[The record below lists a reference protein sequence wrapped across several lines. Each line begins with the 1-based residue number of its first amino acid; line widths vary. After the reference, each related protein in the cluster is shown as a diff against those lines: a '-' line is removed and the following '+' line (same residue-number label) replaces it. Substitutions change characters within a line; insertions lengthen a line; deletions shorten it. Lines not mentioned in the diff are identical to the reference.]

1 MMGKTKGAIAAGHPK
16 TAEAGAIAFAA
27 GGNAFDAAIAGLL
40 TSFVSESLLTS
51 AAGGG
56 FLLAHT
62 AAGRNQ
68 LFDFFSQT
76 PRQQRPPSE
85 LNFYPVD
92 LDFQGAIQQFHIG
105 LGSIA
110 VPGNLAGAFT
120 VHRQLGRLPL
130 SVVAEPA
137 IAAARHGIPLNRF
150 QHSVLQLLQPI
161 CTATPAARS
170 LYTHPDGA
178 PLQVGDRFAIPDFA
192 DALETWVVEGERD
205 FYAGEV
211 AATIA
216 RDCAEGGGHLTRADL
231 EQYRVEIRQPLVTTY
246 RDRTL
251 VTNPPPSSGGTL
263 IAFALGLLERYGQLP
278 DTPGSVA
285 RIRHLAHIM
294 RATNLARQ
302 DDYDRALYE
311 PDIAERFLD
320 GDRLRRVAHQY
331 AEQYSPDLLARLV
344 IPELQRDHSSKLGST
359 THIST
364 LDAEGNAAS
373 ITSSNGEGSS
383 YVIPGTGVM
392 ANNMLGEDDLNPHGF
407 HQWQPNCR
415 MSSMMA
421 PTLVLEQGRPVL
433 VLGSGGSNRIRTAIL
448 QVLCSVLDDHM
459 DLAAAITAP
468 RIHWERDR
476 LDLEPGLE
484 PPAAPGSASP
494 YADLAA
500 TVTHWSRQSMFFGGV
515 HGVARSPEGHFWGV
529 GDARREGVAIV
540 VESGD
545 RG

>member
-1 MMGKTKGAIAAGHPK
+1 MGKTKGAIAAGHPK
-16 TAEAGAIAFAA
+16 TAEAGAIALEA

-40 TSFVSESLLTS
+40 ASFVSEPLLTS

-62 AAGRNQ
+62 AAGHNQ

-76 PRQQRPPSE
+76 PRRKRPPSA

-130 SVVAEPA
+130 GVVAEPA
-137 IAAARHGIPLNRF
+137 IAYARHGISFNRF

-161 CTATPAARS
+161 CTATAAARS

-178 PLQVGDRFAIPDFA
+178 PLQVGDRFAIPDLA
-192 DALETWVVEGERD
+192 AALETWVAEGERD
-205 FYAGEV
+205 FYAGEI

-231 EQYRVEIRQPLVTTY
+231 EQYRVEIRQPLVMTY

-251 VTNPPPSSGGTL
+251 ITNPPPSSGGTL
-263 IAFALGLLERYGQLP
+263 IAFALGLLEHYGPLP
-278 DTPGSVA
+278 GTPGSGD

-302 DDYDRALYE
+302 DDYDRALYA

-320 GDRLRRVAHQY
+320 GDRLRHFAHQY
-331 AEQYSPDLLARLV
+331 AEQYSPDLLAHQV
-344 IPELQRDHSSKLGST
+344 ILELCQEDRSSKLGST

-421 PTLVLEQGRPVL
+421 PTLILEQGRPVL

-448 QVLCSVLDDHM
+448 QVLCGVLDDQM
-459 DLAAAITAP
+459 DLAAAIAAP

-484 PPAAPGSASP
+484 PPADQTPTSP

-500 TVTHWSRQSMFFGGV
+500 TVTHWSTQSMFFGGV
-515 HGVARSPEGHFWGV
+515 HGVARSPEGTFSGA

-540 VESGD
+540 VT
-545 RG
+545 